1 MVKADGTVVYSNWNS
16 IGRAQFNKV
25 FVAKRHG
32 YHLVITDASGKA
44 LPGVDKVDNVIAT
57 MSDEVVN
64 VKYVKD

>member
-1 MVKADGTVVYSNWNS
+1 MKADGTVSYGNWQA

-25 FVAKRHG
+25 FVPKRRG

-44 LPGVDKVDNVIAT
+44 LTAVEKINMVTAAMNN
-57 MSDEVVN
+57 EVVN